1 MTLAGG
7 DPPGPIATA
16 PPQGRTMN
24 LNGWWRRL
32 FPGRRRLEP
41 DLWRGVDGFE
51 SRSGYRFR
59 DVGLI
64 CGALCH
70 RSYLNTNGSEL
81 PGSNER
87 LEFLGDAV
95 LELVV
100 NHYLFRHYPDQQEGE
115 LTKMKSLLV
124 SRKVLAEQARVLG
137 LGEFVFLSEA
147 ERDSG
152 GENRA
157 SILADAFEAVIGA
170 IYLDGGLS
178 PARRFIVQNLLEC
191 ADSILVQPDH
201 LNYKSLL
208 QEHVQ
213 EKLKTYPRYITL
225 TETGPDHAKV
235 FTVEVVVKK
244 DRLGVGKGT
253 TKKRA
258 EQAAA
263 QDALDKLGL
272 LA

>member
-1 MTLAGG
+1 
-7 DPPGPIATA
+7 
-16 PPQGRTMN
+16 MN
-24 LNGWWRRL
+24 LNGLRRWL

-41 DLWRGVDGFE
+41 ELCRGVDGFE
-51 SRSGYRFR
+51 AKSGYRFR
-59 DVGLI
+59 DTELI
-64 CGALCH
+64 CGALTH
-70 RSYLNTNGSEL
+70 RSYLNSNGTDL

-100 NHYLFRHYPDQQEGE
+100 NHFLFNRYADQQEGE

-124 SRKVLAEQARVLG
+124 SRNVLAEQARCLG
-137 LGEFVFLSEA
+137 LGEFVFLSDA

-170 IYLDGGLS
+170 IYLDGGLG
-178 PARRFIVQNLLEC
+178 PARRFISENLLKSSE
-191 ADSILVQPDH
+191 AILIQPDH
-201 LNYKSLL
+201 ANYKSIL

-213 EKLKTYPRYITL
+213 EKLRTYPRYLTL
-225 TETGPDHAKV
+225 QETGPDHAKV

-244 DRLGVGKGT
+244 DRLGLGKGT

-263 QDALDKLGL
+263 HDALETLGISI
-272 LA
+272 